1 GRQPARAGLHQ
12 DQRGRAAARPGLS
25 HRGQRRRRVGR
36 DLDRPG
42 DVVADDLIVPITPR
56 GQAVEQAR
64 TFLKDLLRD
73 GPRSSDEAYRQAREA
88 GLSRRTLE
96 RAKAE
101 LGIRSEIQPTTGQG
115 KQWLWHLRPAAA
127 EDTLDYAE
135 RRKRELAE
143 AQKESDAIMA
153 RLRERYRNSKSS
165 QEPVV

>member
-1 GRQPARAGLHQ
+1 MLACTKINVAEPPPSLGFRI
-12 DQRGRAAARPGLS
+12 AANDGGESGVTWTGP
-25 HRGQRRRRVGR
+25 V
-36 DLDRPG
+36 
-42 DVVADDLIVPITPR
+42 DVVADDLIVPVTPR

-64 TFLKDLLRD
+64 TFLADLLRD
-73 GPRSSDEAYRQAREA
+73 GPRSSDEAHRQAQEA

-153 RLRERYRNSKSS
+153 RLRARAPK
-165 QEPVV
+165 QQQ